1 LFNVSIIMS
10 QLLKKL
16 FWVGEEDKMRKLDE
30 SFEEEKDDN
39 TGQVAVDI
47 LETDSEITILAPIA
61 GISLEEI
68 DISFNSAVLT
78 ISWKREKP
86 SIFYDDIAIRN
97 SECFW
102 WKFRRNIILPENL
115 DFDTIS
121 ASMENNLLVITIRKL
136 QFTSQSI
143 KIDRIYV

>member
-1 LFNVSIIMS
+1 
-10 QLLKKL
+10 
-16 FWVGEEDKMRKLDE
+16 MRKLDE

-78 ISWKREKP
+78 IS
-86 SIFYDDIAIRN
+86 
-97 SECFW
+97 
-102 WKFRRNIILPENL
+102 
-115 DFDTIS
+115 
-121 ASMENNLLVITIRKL
+121 
-136 QFTSQSI
+136 
-143 KIDRIYV
+143 

>member
-1 LFNVSIIMS
+1 MS
-10 QLLKKL
+10 QFLKKL
-16 FWVGEEDKMRKLDE
+16 FGVWEEDKMKKLEE

-39 TGQVAVDI
+39 TGQIAVDI

-78 ISWKREKP
+78 ISWRREKP
-86 SIFYDDIAIRN
+86 DIFHDEIVIRN

-102 WKFRRNIILPENL
+102 GKFRRNIILPENL

-121 ASMENNLLVITIRKL
+121 ASM
-136 QFTSQSI
+136 
-143 KIDRIYV
+143 

>member
-1 LFNVSIIMS
+1 MS
-10 QLLKKL
+10 QFLKKL
-16 FWVGEEDKMRKLDE
+16 FGVWEEDKMKKLEE

-39 TGQVAVDI
+39 TGQIAVDI

-68 DISFNSAVLT
+68 DISFNIAVLT
-78 ISWKREKP
+78 ISWRREKP
-86 SIFYDDIAIRN
+86 DIFHDEIVIRN

-102 WKFRRNIILPENL
+102 GKFRRNIILPENL

-143 KIDRIYV
+143 KIDRIDV